1 VNVPLLPLA
10 VLTVTVATTL
20 DGFLSDHAML
30 FATKDI
36 GR

>member
-1 VNVPLLPLA
+1 VKAPLLPLA

-30 FATKDI
+30 FAMKVI
-36 GR
+36 GK